1 MGNIIKNFK
10 KNNKQMA
17 DEEAPMMMEEKM
29 EEMMEEEK
37 MEEEKMEEE
46 EEEDELKK
54 RLDDGGFM
62 CCCCLCECTE
72 DRTKDLSCCCFF
84 PIRCG
89 VLFIGIIILALTL
102 FVFLEIF
109 YQLLNDDIHWWFVL
123 VGVVLAA
130 TLVVASAFIIVFFT
144 KDDKDSRAKLFT
156 ACLLVIIGVALEA
169 VWAACYF
176 VFLYKKDTVVTGN
189 DGVGFIK
196 ATRKQEVVVTLYVA
210 SCICALFAYF
220 ICVINQYVDA
230 LKTPEETM
238 EEEMMMEEEKK
249 DDMMMEE
256 KIDDMMM
263 DGEMADEMMA
273 DGEAAAE

>member
-1 MGNIIKNFK
+1 
-10 KNNKQMA
+10 
-17 DEEAPMMMEEKM
+17 
-29 EEMMEEEK
+29 
-37 MEEEKMEEE
+37 
-46 EEEDELKK
+46 
-54 RLDDGGFM
+54 
-62 CCCCLCECTE
+62 
-72 DRTKDLSCCCFF
+72 
-84 PIRCG
+84 

-130 TLVVASAFIIVFFT
+130 TLVVASSFIIVFFT
-144 KDDKDSRAKLFT
+144 DDTESSRGKLFT

-196 ATRKQEVVVTLYVA
+196 ATRKQEVVVTLYIA
-210 SCICALFAYF
+210 CCICALFAYF
-220 ICVINQYVDA
+220 ICVVNQYVKA
-230 LKTPEETM
+230 LEPKPEPM
-238 EEEMMMEEEKK
+238 EEMMMEEEKK

-256 KIDDMMM
+256 KKD
-263 DGEMADEMMA
+263 DEMM
-273 DGEAAAE
+273 DEMGEMMDEMAAAE

>member
-1 MGNIIKNFK
+1 MG

-17 DEEAPMMMEEKM
+17 DEEAPMMMDEMMMEEKM
-29 EEMMEEEK
+29 EEK

-62 CCCCLCECTE
+62 CCCCLCECTNE
-72 DRTKDLSCCCFF
+72 KTKDLTCCCFF

-102 FVFLEIF
+102 YVFLEIF

-130 TLVVASAFIIVFFT
+130 TLVVASAFIIVYFT

-230 LKTPEETM
+230 LREPEDD
-238 EEEMMMEEEKK
+238 MMMADMMMDDKK
-249 DDMMMEE
+249 DDMAGE
-256 KIDDMMM
+256 MM
-263 DGEMADEMMA
+263 DGEMA
-273 DGEAAAE
+273 AAE

>member
-1 MGNIIKNFK
+1 
-10 KNNKQMA
+10 MA
-17 DEEAPMMMEEKM
+17 DEEAPMMEEM
-29 EEMMEEEK
+29 MMEEEK
-37 MEEEKMEEE
+37 PEEMMMEEEKPEEMMMEE
-46 EEEDELKK
+46 EEEDELNK
-54 RLDDGGFM
+54 RLGDGGFM
-62 CCCCLCECTE
+62 CCCCLCECTNE
-72 DRTKDLSCCCFF
+72 KTKDLSCCCFF

-89 VLFIGIIILALTL
+89 VLFIGIFILCLTL

-130 TLVVASAFIIVFFT
+130 TLVVSSAFIIVFFT
-144 KDDKDSRAKLFT
+144 KDDESSRGKLFT
-156 ACLLVIIGVALEA
+156 ACLLVIVGVATEA

-196 ATRKQEVVVTLYVA
+196 ATRKQEVVVTLYIA

-230 LKTPEETM
+230 LKEPEEEM
-238 EEEMMMEEEKK
+238 MMMMEEEKK
-249 DDMMMEE
+249 EDDMMMEE
-256 KIDDMMM
+256 KPKEDDMM
-263 DGEMADEMMA
+263 EEMMEPME
-273 DGEAAAE
+273 DPPME

>member
-1 MGNIIKNFK
+1 M
-10 KNNKQMA
+10 
-17 DEEAPMMMEEKM
+17 DEEAPMMMD
-29 EEMMEEEK
+29 EMMEEKLED
-37 MEEEKMEEE
+37 MMEEKMDEAMEE
-46 EEEDELKK
+46 EEEDELQK
-54 RLDDGGFM
+54 RLKDGGFM
-62 CCCCLCECTE
+62 CCCCLCECTNE
-72 DRTKDLSCCCFF
+72 KTKDLSCCCFF

-89 VLFIGIIILALTL
+89 VLFIGIIILCLTL

-144 KDDKDSRAKLFT
+144 KDDASSRGKLFT
-156 ACLLVIIGVALEA
+156 AALLVIIGVALEA

-230 LKTPEETM
+230 LAEPEED
-238 EEEMMMEEEKK
+238 MMMEEKM

-256 KIDDMMM
+256 KKDEMMMDDMAGEMM
-263 DGEMADEMMA
+263 DGEMA
-273 DGEAAAE
+273 AAE

>member
-1 MGNIIKNFK
+1 
-10 KNNKQMA
+10 MA
-17 DEEAPMMMEEKM
+17 MMEGMEPEKEMEMEMEPEMMMMEAEPEK
-29 EEMMEEEK
+29 EK
-37 MEEEKMEEE
+37 TDVE
-46 EEEDELKK
+46 K
-54 RLDDGGFM
+54 RLENGGFF

-72 DRTKDLSCCCFF
+72 PRTKELTCCCFF
-84 PIRCG
+84 PIKCG
-89 VLFIGIIILALTL
+89 VIFIGCIILCLTL

-130 TLVVASAFIIVFFT
+130 TLVVASAFIVVFFT
-144 KDDKDSRAKLFT
+144 GDTESSRGKLFT

-196 ATRKQEVVVTLYVA
+196 ATRKQEVVVTLYIA
-210 SCICALFAYF
+210 CCICALFAYF

-230 LKTPEETM
+230 LK
-238 EEEMMMEEEKK
+238 EEEPKEDMMMMMEEEKK
-249 DDMMMEE
+249 EEPMME
-256 KIDDMMM
+256 KPADMDM
-263 DGEMADEMMA
+263 GEEAAADMGDMA
-273 DGEAAAE
+273 DGM

>member
-1 MGNIIKNFK
+1 MGNIIKYFK
-10 KNNKQMA
+10 KNNKQKM
-17 DEEAPMMMEEKM
+17 DEEAAMMMEEKP
-29 EEMMEEEK
+29 EEMMEEEPK
-37 MEEEKMEEE
+37 DEAMEE

-54 RLDDGGFM
+54 RLADGGFM
-62 CCCCLCECTE
+62 CCCCLCECTNE
-72 DRTKDLSCCCFF
+72 KTKDLTCCCFF

-144 KDDKDSRAKLFT
+144 KDDEPSRGKLFT

-169 VWAACYF
+169 IWAACYF

-196 ATRKQEVVVTLYVA
+196 ATRKQEVVVTLYIA

-230 LKTPEETM
+230 LKQPEDAM
-238 EEEMMMEEEKK
+238 MEEMMDDDKKDDMMMDDKK
-249 DDMMMEE
+249 DDMMMEPE
-256 KIDDMMM
+256 EAAMM
-263 DGEMADEMMA
+263 

>member
-17 DEEAPMMMEEKM
+17 DEEAPMMMD
-29 EEMMEEEK
+29 EEK

-62 CCCCLCECTE
+62 CCCCLCECTNE
-72 DRTKDLSCCCFF
+72 KTKDLTCCCFF

-123 VGVVLAA
+123 VGVVIAA

-144 KDDKDSRAKLFT
+144 DDTESSRGKLFT
-156 ACLLVIIGVALEA
+156 SCLLVIIGVALEA
-169 VWAACYF
+169 IWAACYF

-196 ATRKQEVVVTLYVA
+196 ATRKQEVVVTLYIA
-210 SCICALFAYF
+210 CCICALFAYF

-230 LKTPEETM
+230 LREE
-238 EEEMMMEEEKK
+238 EPKEEMMMMDDEKK
-249 DDMMMEE
+249 EEPMEKPEEPME
-256 KIDDMMM
+256 K
-263 DGEMADEMMA
+263 
-273 DGEAAAE
+273 AEEP